1 MLITVNSE
9 DFLLELDTEKVDGLK
24 INGETTSIGEFDLI
38 MQQLAFERN
47 LEVKK
52 MKISN
57 KYLRSIIRRGDDIY
71 HILEKPAGLYN
82 MDCRAIDGGI
92 KTVKLHLPNTVMVV
106 RLTYTNGK
114 YISRGERLFHTA
126 EPVKE
131 DLSNTVYEW
140 GASNV
145 YPNFNICWGSGKLPH
160 VDNNT
165 SHKLMDEF
173 FGSIKNNDLLRN
185 KKIDWARMDTTTE
198 YRVELADVKKHT
210 MTIKEIVNGKLF

>member
-1 MLITVNSE
+1 MLINVKSE
-9 DFLLELDTEKVDGLK
+9 GFVLELDTEKIEGLK
-24 INGETTSIGEFDLI
+24 VNGEKTSVVELDEI
-38 MQQLAFERN
+38 MQQLAYEMG
-47 LEVKK
+47 LEIKR

-57 KYLRSIIRRGDDIY
+57 KYLRSIIKKGNDVY

-82 MDCRAIDGGI
+82 MDCRGRDGEI

-106 RLTYTNGK
+106 KLTYTNGK
-114 YISRGERLFHTA
+114 YVSRGERLFHTA

-145 YPNFNICWGSGKLPH
+145 YQDFKICWGSGKLPH

-173 FGSIKNNDLLRN
+173 YGSIKNNDLLRN
-185 KKIDWARMDTTTE
+185 KKINWTTMDTTTE
-198 YRVELADVKKHT
+198 YTVNLSDVKKHAL
-210 MTIKEIVNGKLF
+210 TIREIVYSKMF